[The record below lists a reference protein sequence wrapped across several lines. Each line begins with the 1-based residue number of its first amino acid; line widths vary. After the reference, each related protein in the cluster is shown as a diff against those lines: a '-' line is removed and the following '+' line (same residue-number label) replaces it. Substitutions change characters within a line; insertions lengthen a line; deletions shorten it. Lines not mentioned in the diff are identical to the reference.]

1 MYHFWNT
8 KIFFKQVKIYLI
20 LTYLKTKT
28 LHDEGNF
35 LKFRKNG
42 QKKFP
47 THEEKKKRFEN

>member
-8 KIFFKQVKIYLI
+8 KTFLSRLKLNIF

-28 LHDEGNF
+28 LHDEGGF
-35 LKFRKNG
+35 LEFSKNG
-42 QKKFP
+42 PKKFP